1 MIIIFLLVTSRNQFR
16 TSSIEKIRSSLQ
28 KRATFFKS
36 NVRSKKLHLVLELDQ
51 SKKLNPYIEF
61 NTQKIIEA
69 EKNADKDGKAFYK
82 LINNAAFDKTME
94 NVRNRVEVKLVKN
107 KINYLKTKSKPIYVA
122 EKIFDN
128 GLIAIHKIKTTSTYI
143 KPAYIKMC
151 ILKLSKLPMY

>member
-1 MIIIFLLVTSRNQFR
+1 MIIIFLLVTLRNQFGN
-16 TSSIEKIRSSLQ
+16 SSIEKIRSSLQ

-36 NVRSKKLHLVLELDQ
+36 NIRSKKLHLVLELDQ

-61 NTQKIIEA
+61 NTQKRIEA

-82 LINNAAFDKTME
+82 LINNAVFDKTME
-94 NVRNRVEVKLVKN
+94 NVRNRVKVKLVKN

-128 GLIAIHKIKTTSTYI
+128 GLIAIHKIKTTSTVYQTSIYQNVYI
-143 KPAYIKMC
+143 KIN
-151 ILKLSKLPMY
+151 

>member
-1 MIIIFLLVTSRNQFR
+1 MIIIFLLVTLRNQFGN
-16 TSSIEKIRSSLQ
+16 SSIEKIRSSLQ

-36 NVRSKKLHLVLELDQ
+36 NIRSKKLHLVLELDQ

-61 NTQKIIEA
+61 NTQKRIEA

-82 LINNAAFDKTME
+82 LINNAVFDKTME
-94 NVRNRVEVKLVKN
+94 NVRNRVKVKLVKN

-128 GLIAIHKIKTTSTYI
+128 GLIAIHKIKTTSTVYQTSIYQNVYI
-143 KPAYIKMC
+143 KIK
-151 ILKLSKLPMY
+151 

>member
-61 NTQKIIEA
+61 NTRKRIEA
-69 EKNADKDGKAFYK
+69 EKNAGKDGKAFYK
-82 LINNAAFDKTME
+82 LINNAVFDKTM
-94 NVRNRVEVKLVKN
+94 
-107 KINYLKTKSKPIYVA
+107 
-122 EKIFDN
+122 
-128 GLIAIHKIKTTSTYI
+128 
-143 KPAYIKMC
+143 
-151 ILKLSKLPMY
+151 